1 VSELKPITWTTL
13 ASRVMRGLLAR
24 KGLSYAELAVE
35 LEKVGTHET
44 ARSVEGKIQRGA
56 LRASFFLQTLHAAR
70 AEYPMQ
76 WRGIVGAR
84 GTWEQ
89 RASRLLQAEMSA
101 RPGMTVAELGRL
113 LHAIGIDIPTPA
125 LDEQIATGTYPLTL
139 LLQCAAVL
147 SMAGLE
153 RFVDQT
159 DLLAAAAEAA
169 PATR

>member
-1 VSELKPITWTTL
+1 MSELNEVTWTTL
-13 ASRVMRGLLAR
+13 ASRVMRALLTR
-24 KGLSYAELAVE
+24 KGVSYAELADA
-35 LEKVGTHET
+35 LESEGISET

-56 LRASFFLQTLHAAR
+56 LKCSFFLQALHAVN

-76 WRGIVGAR
+76 WRNAIATR

-101 RPGMTVAELGRL
+101 RPSVTVAELGRRL
-113 LHAIGIDIPTPA
+113 QAIGVNIAPPS
-125 LDEQIATGTYPLTL
+125 LNEQIAMGTYYLTL

-147 SMAGLE
+147 SMAGIE

-159 DLLAAAAEAA
+159 DLLAAAAATTSAA
-169 PATR
+169 R